1 MEIFRDLFLLFVISF
16 FQVIV
21 WFMNYPEDWPWLH
34 KKVFYKYVDDEKFMF
49 MTLGASFAFVS
60 FLTLYLQMFTC
71 NQSMPFP
78 YILYA
83 LNIIMQTILVN
94 RMYVRKYLQN
104 SKIHNIKKFDDTTFG
119 KFSKLGM
126 FIVFLLNLLINSVS
140 VIKLMF
146 HT

>member
-1 MEIFRDLFLLFVISF
+1 MEIFKDLFLLFVISF
-16 FQVIV
+16 FQLIL

-34 KKVFYKYVDDEKFMF
+34 NKVFRKYVDNDQYMF
-49 MTLGASFAFVS
+49 ITLGASFAFVS

-71 NQSMPFP
+71 DQSMPFP

-83 LNIIMQTILVN
+83 FNVMMQTILVN

-104 SKIHNIKKFDDTTFG
+104 SKTHNIKRFDETKFG

-126 FIVFLLNLLINSVS
+126 FIVFLLNLLINSIS
-140 VIKLMF
+140 LIKLMF
-146 HT
+146 HK